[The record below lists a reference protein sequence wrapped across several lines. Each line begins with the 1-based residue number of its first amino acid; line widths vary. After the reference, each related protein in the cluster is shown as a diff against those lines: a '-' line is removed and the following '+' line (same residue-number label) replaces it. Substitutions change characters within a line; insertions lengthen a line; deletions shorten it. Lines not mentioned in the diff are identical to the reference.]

1 MFASYIGPINYN
13 TVPLSVII
21 LRILA
26 ISVSAPV
33 GQFSTNC
40 KSSGDAIPIA
50 RTCEKI
56 EKQKCRSAAR
66 VNENERTRI
75 STSLR

>member
-1 MFASYIGPINYN
+1 MFASHIGAINYN
-13 TVPLSVII
+13 TVPLSVIM

-40 KSSGDAIPIA
+40 KSSGDAMPIA
-50 RTCEKI
+50 RTCEKNR
-56 EKQKCRSAAR
+56 EA
-66 VNENERTRI
+66 EM
-75 STSLR
+75 